1 MFLKETSMNDSR
13 FLRRGMGVLALPGIL
28 LAVTAAMP
36 LATAFAD
43 PKPNIVIIYSD
54 DIGYGD
60 LSSYGAELIQTPKLD
75 QLAAGG
81 ARFTSGYCMAS
92 TCTPSRY
99 SLMTGEYA
107 FRNPDA
113 EILAGNSGAIIQP
126 GTPTIAS
133 VLQDAGYRTGVIG
146 KWHLG
151 AGDGNPDWNEE
162 ITPTPLDIGFDVSF
176 IIPGT
181 NDRVPTVWLDGTR
194 VHNWSEDD
202 DPIRVSYGE
211 QVGDLPTGTSHP
223 ELLRYAADGQHS
235 GTIVNGISRI
245 GWMDGGQSAWWD
257 DEMMA
262 FDILERSQ
270 NFVRESRDQPF
281 FLFMSMHENHVPRAP
296 HPDFVGRSDTGLRG
310 DAVVELD
317 HVVGELM
324 STLEELGLKENTL
337 VVFSSDNGPIF
348 FDGYYDG
355 AIEHANDHAAAGPFR
370 GGKYQVYEAATR
382 VPTIVHWPAR
392 VEAGTVSDAIVS
404 QVDLLRSLAALVGA
418 EVPEG
423 AARDSQNQLAAWLGE
438 ANEGRDYVIQ
448 QGIRALAIRRGDW
461 KLIPANQDVPA
472 WVDRKH
478 NQYENPL
485 SGPLPAPDRHALFN
499 LAEDPRESN
508 NLAEK
513 YPEKVEELYTLL
525 NELRDGPR
533 SRF

>member
-1 MFLKETSMNDSR
+1 MSCIT
-13 FLRRGMGVLALPGIL
+13 
-28 LAVTAAMP
+28 AV
-36 LATAFAD
+36 ATD
-43 PKPNIVIIYSD
+43 QPNIVIIYSD

-60 LSSYGAELIQTPKLD
+60 ISSYGATMIPTPRID
-75 QLAAGG
+75 RLAENGV
-81 ARFTSGYCMAS
+81 RFTSGYCMAS

-99 SLMTGEYA
+99 SLLTGEYA
-107 FRNPDA
+107 FRNPRA
-113 EILAGNSGAIIQP
+113 QILEGNAGAIIRP

-133 VLQDAGYRTGVIG
+133 ILRDAGYRTAAIG

-151 AGDGNPDWNEE
+151 AGDGDPDWNGE

-202 DPIRVSYGE
+202 DPIRVSYRR
-211 QVGDLPTGTSHP
+211 QIGDLPTGRSHP
-223 ELLRYAADGQHS
+223 ELLRYGADGQHS
-235 GTIVNGISRI
+235 GTIVNEISRI

-270 NFVRESRDQPF
+270 EFVRESRGQPF

-296 HPDFVGRSDTGLRG
+296 HPDFVGKSETGLRG

-324 STLEELGLKENTL
+324 STLEELGLKDNTL

-348 FDGYYDG
+348 FDGYHDG
-355 AIEHANDHAAAGPFR
+355 SIENANGHPASGPFR
-370 GGKYQVYEAATR
+370 GGKYQVYEGSTR

-392 VEAGTVSDAIVS
+392 VKEGTVSDAIVS
-404 QVDLLRSLAALVGA
+404 QVDLLASLAVLVGA

-423 AARDSQNQLAAWLGE
+423 TAPDSQNQLAAWLGE
-438 ANEGRDYVIQ
+438 TGEGRDYVIQ
-448 QGIRALAIRRGDW
+448 QGIGALAIRRGDW
-461 KLIPANQDVPA
+461 KLIPASQDVPT
-472 WVDRKH
+472 WVDQKH
-478 NQYENPL
+478 NNFENPL
-485 SGPLPAPDRHALFN
+485 SGPMPPTDEHSLFN
-499 LAEDPRESN
+499 LADDPGESN
-508 NLAEK
+508 NVAGQH
-513 YPEKVEELYTLL
+513 PEKVEELLAFL
-525 NELRDGPR
+525 ESRRRAPADGEQN
-533 SRF
+533 

>member
-1 MFLKETSMNDSR
+1 MNMKEFRKITSLGAMAMFGLS
-13 FLRRGMGVLALPGIL
+13 
-28 LAVTAAMP
+28 AVAAE
-36 LATAFAD
+36 
-43 PKPNIVIIYSD
+43 KPNIVIIYSD

-60 LSSYGAELIQTPKLD
+60 ISSYGSELIQTPKID
-75 QLAAGG
+75 QIAAEG

-99 SLMTGEYA
+99 SLLTGEYA

-113 EILAGNSGAIIQP
+113 QILPGNAGAIIQP

-133 VLQDAGYRTGVIG
+133 VLQDAGYRTAVIG

-151 AGDGNPDWNEE
+151 AGDGNPDWNGE
-162 ITPTPLDIGFDVSF
+162 ITPTPLDIGFNVSF

-194 VHNWSEDD
+194 VYNWNEDD
-202 DPIRVSYGE
+202 DPIRVSYRE
-211 QVGDLPTGTSHP
+211 QIGNLPTGISHP
-223 ELLRYAADGQHS
+223 ELLRYPADNHHS
-235 GTIVNGISRI
+235 GTIVKGISRI

-270 NFVRESRDQPF
+270 RFVRESRNQPF

-296 HPDFVGRSDTGLRG
+296 HPDFVGKSETGLRG

-317 HVVGELM
+317 HVVGALM
-324 STLEELGLKENTL
+324 ATLEELGLKENTL
-337 VVFSSDNGPIF
+337 VIFSSDNGPVF

-355 AIEHANDHAAAGPFR
+355 SIEEANGHLPGGPFR

-404 QVDLLRSLAALVGA
+404 QVDLLRSLAVLVGA

-423 AARDSQNQLAAWLGE
+423 AAPDSQNQLAAWLGE
-438 ANEGRDYVIQ
+438 TTEGRDYVIQ
-448 QGIRALAIRRGDW
+448 QGVGALAIRRGDW
-461 KLIPANQDVPA
+461 KLIPANQNIPSWAVQ
-472 WVDRKH
+472 KH
-478 NQYENPL
+478 NEYENPL
-485 SGPLPAPDRHALFN
+485 SGPLPPAGRHSLFN
-499 LAEDPRESN
+499 LADDPREAN
-508 NLAEK
+508 NLAGE
-513 YPEKVEELYTLL
+513 YPEKVEELLRIL
-525 NELRDGPR
+525 NAAKEG
-533 SRF
+533 